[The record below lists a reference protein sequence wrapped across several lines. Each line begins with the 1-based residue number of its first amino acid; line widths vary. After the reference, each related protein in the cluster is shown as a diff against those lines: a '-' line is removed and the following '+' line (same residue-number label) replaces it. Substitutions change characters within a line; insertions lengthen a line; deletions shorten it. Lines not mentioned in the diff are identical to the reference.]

1 MWTSYQRL
9 SLWTLTVTLCGG
21 LLTIPDLVMGQDAD
35 LKPDLLAP
43 IDGPAP
49 PIPPSVLSRDE
60 NGRATGRAVRLTSPL
75 RIDGQLDEAVYTTV
89 PAMSDFVQTEPLE
102 GTAATEK
109 TEVWIFFDDEHVY
122 LMARCWESEPDRI
135 MVDEMRRDNRNIGR
149 NDNLA
154 WMFDTLYDQR
164 TGVVFEVNPLGG
176 RMDGQTS
183 NAS

>member
-1 MWTSYQRL
+1 MPAGAGT
-9 SLWTLTVTLCGG
+9 
-21 LLTIPDLVMGQDAD
+21 A
-35 LKPDLLAP
+35 LAP
-43 IDGPAP
+43 DRIPAVVIDGPAP
-49 PIPPSVLSRDE
+49 PIPPLVLSRDE

-89 PAMSDFVQTEPLE
+89 PAMSGFVQTEPLE

-164 TGVVFEVNPLGG
+164 TGVVFEVNPL
-176 RMDGQTS
+176 S
-183 NAS
+183 IV